1 MASTIQLKRSSVAG
15 KVPDAANVEI
25 GEPVVNF
32 ADRIIFTKNTT
43 GSVIV
48 IGAGTTSNVTEGVN
62 LYYSNARV
70 YANVAQLNYITA
82 SALSGYATNTQLA
95 SYATNAQLT
104 AYATTAN
111 LALKANSTDL
121 TTANVV
127 ELNNLYFTNTR
138 TYANIVA
145 AGFYDTVSNTAPIG
159 ASESGTT
166 LTLSHLNSGVT
177 AATYGGATVVPTYTV
192 NSTGHITS
200 ASNVTVQVSNTNIV
214 GNIISSQITS
224 IANSQIT
231 GNIISSQLQPTG
243 VTSATYGN
251 AKIIPSFTVDQQGRI
266 TSASNI
272 SISSGLSTW
281 TRIVSNYTASAGDRL
296 VANTIG
302 GSFAITL
309 PASPAYG
316 DEIYIADG
324 YDFSTFSANVARNGN
339 LIEGASEDLTIDL
352 RGVQVQLVFSGN
364 SNWKLY
370 YTSTFQSD
378 NWVPLT
384 ANVTAKVRERFIAN
398 TISRPL
404 YVTLPAAPDL
414 GDYIKVADGY
424 DFRSNSVFIVRSA
437 GNKINRVDEDLE
449 IDVRGVSVELVYDGY
464 NNWQVYYT
472 SATGEITTSI
482 ARAAISVTGAGSYD
496 NTTGIITITGGVS
509 SVAGATGNVSNAQI
523 QAVFTAGDG
532 ISLAN
537 GIIALANTIDY
548 GLITG
553 ALDATNDYGSIV

>member
-1 MASTIQLKRSSVAG
+1 MASIVQLKRSSVSG
-15 KVPDAANVEI
+15 RVPDAANVEV
-25 GEPVVNF
+25 GEPVVNL
-32 ADRIIFTKNTT
+32 ADQILYTKD
-43 GSVIV
+43 GSGTIKV
-48 IGAGTTSNVTEGVN
+48 IGAGTTSNIAEG
-62 LYYSNARV
+62 S
-70 YANVAQLNYITA
+70 
-82 SALSGYATNTQLA
+82 
-95 SYATNAQLT
+95 
-104 AYATTAN
+104 
-111 LALKANSTDL
+111 
-121 TTANVV
+121 
-127 ELNNLYFTNTR
+127 NLYFTNTR
-138 TYANIVA
+138 AVSAFTEGSGINI
-145 AGFYDTVSNTAPIG
+145 DSNGLI
-159 ASESGTT
+159 S
-166 LTLSHLNSGVT
+166 
-177 AATYGGATVVPTYTV
+177 ATV
-192 NSTGHITS
+192 TG
-200 ASNVTVQVSNTNIV
+200 
-214 GNIISSQITS
+214 
-224 IANSQIT
+224 
-231 GNIISSQLQPTG
+231 
-243 VTSATYGN
+243 
-251 AKIIPSFTVDQQGRI
+251 
-266 TSASNI
+266 
-272 SISSGLSTW
+272 GLSTW
-281 TRIVSNYTASAGDRL
+281 VQKYSNYTATAGDRIL
-296 VANTIG
+296 ANTIN
-302 GSFAITL
+302 GSIVITL
-309 PASPAYG
+309 PPSPVLG
-316 DEIYIADG
+316 DEIYIGDG
-324 YDFSTFSANVARNGN
+324 YDFSTYSANVARNGK
-339 LIEGASEDLTIDL
+339 LIEGTAEDLTIDL
-352 RGVQVQLVFSGN
+352 KGTQVQLVYSN
-364 SNWKLY
+364 NNNWKLY